1 MIMIAAALPVEIAPL
16 RQRALPG
23 VSLAALGMGR
33 EAVEKELK
41 ALLEAQR
48 PELLISAGFAGG
60 LQPDLKA
67 GDAILAERLRS
78 EDGQEIEIEEELF
91 HRASRAAVY
100 CHSGSLLTVSRP
112 ARTIEEKDRLRREH
126 AALAVD
132 MESFWGAAA
141 ARACRVPFL
150 AVRAILDPL
159 ECSLPA
165 FIESLDPRG
174 HWSWRTALALARRPW
189 QLGSLAQLAGAAR
202 LASRR
207 LALALEAL
215 VSAFAVE
222 VARC

>member
-23 VSLAALGMGR
+23 VSLAVLGMGR
-33 EAVEKELK
+33 EAVERELT

-91 HRASRAAVY
+91 HRVSRAVAY

-141 ARACRVPFL
+141 ARARRVPFL

-159 ECSLPA
+159 ECPLPA
-165 FIESLDPRG
+165 FVESLDPRG
-174 HWSWRTALALARRPW
+174 HWSWRTTVALARRPW
-189 QLGSLAQLAGAAR
+189 ELGSLAQLAGAAR
-202 LASRR
+202 LSSHR
-207 LALALEAL
+207 LAAALL
-215 VSAFAVE
+215 DLIGHLDGE